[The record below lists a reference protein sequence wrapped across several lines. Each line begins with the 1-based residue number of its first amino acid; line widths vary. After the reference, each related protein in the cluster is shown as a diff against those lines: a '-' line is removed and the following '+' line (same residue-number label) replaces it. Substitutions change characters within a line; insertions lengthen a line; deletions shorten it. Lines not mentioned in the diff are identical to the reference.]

1 LAREDGERLV
11 QRHPAHPGLRR
22 LVAADPRPAG
32 RRPGEGF
39 LDHVLGFV
47 EITEH
52 NKELADQ
59 AAVAGRIEGIE
70 VVAYELHHIPRP
82 PRPRRNTRTA
92 DKVFP

>member
-1 LAREDGERLV
+1 MAREDGERLV

-82 PRPRRNTRTA
+82 PRS
-92 DKVFP
+92 